1 MGINDIC
8 NVDPWSDVVIHRT
21 NITVM
26 HNRINKIPVEDD
38 GIPEL
43 LCLDWNKILWD
54 VFSIAFSIW
63 PRLYWTCPR
72 KCWHVWAQRSKLAS
86 IGWLLGRI
94 LHSWRLLC
102 ASHSKSGHAF
112 KKWKWDFSCKYL
124 SRFRWVFCN
133 STKPRF
139 SELFHT

>member
-43 LCLDWNKILWD
+43 LCLD
-54 VFSIAFSIW
+54 
-63 PRLYWTCPR
+63 
-72 KCWHVWAQRSKLAS
+72 
-86 IGWLLGRI
+86 
-94 LHSWRLLC
+94 
-102 ASHSKSGHAF
+102 
-112 KKWKWDFSCKYL
+112 
-124 SRFRWVFCN
+124 
-133 STKPRF
+133 
-139 SELFHT
+139 